1 MSYDITP
8 PTDGM
13 IYHSTNSS
21 INTSS
26 EFLRSVYIYHKH
38 QVSVDSTI
46 EFFKKYLLSLPQSHY
61 LLLLACGGKVFS
73 EQWEAPESQ
82 FQQLLAVVYLP
93 PLPMGLELGYGWVR
107 QLLPTLEGRLMVV
120 ELTGEQ
126 LFLLFG

>member
-26 EFLRSVYIYHKH
+26 DFLRSVYIYHKH

-46 EFFKKYLLSLPQSHY
+46 EFIKKYLLSL
-61 LLLLACGGKVFS
+61 
-73 EQWEAPESQ
+73 
-82 FQQLLAVVYLP
+82 LP
-93 PLPMGLELGYGWVR
+93 ALHMVHGNMGPG
-107 QLLPTLEGRLMVV
+107 
-120 ELTGEQ
+120 
-126 LFLLFG
+126 